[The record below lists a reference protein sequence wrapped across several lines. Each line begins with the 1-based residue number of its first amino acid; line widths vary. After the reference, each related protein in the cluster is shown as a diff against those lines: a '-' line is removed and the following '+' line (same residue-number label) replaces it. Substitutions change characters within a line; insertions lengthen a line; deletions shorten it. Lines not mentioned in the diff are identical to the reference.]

1 MSNLSELNLKV
12 LLENAHIGV
21 VIHRWDTSIVYANP
35 IALKLLRL
43 SYEQIIG
50 KNAFDPQWQFIDDA
64 GRTLSVEEY
73 PVNKVVNRLERLTNE
88 VVGVVDSSD
97 ADIRWLMVNAYHE
110 GNANDPNSF
119 IVVTF
124 NDISDSKTL
133 FSFKDIVENTQD
145 MVIVTDAKDI
155 QYPTG
160 PKIVYVNQ
168 AFEEITGYKKE
179 DVIGET
185 PRILQG
191 SLTDVDARKRI
202 NSALKANKAI
212 TETLLNYDING
223 RPYWI
228 EMNIVPLK
236 NKYGEI
242 THFAAIERDVS
253 ERKFQHEQLQ
263 NRNNDLKFLKE
274 GLERMV
280 AERTEQLEAAKSQLE
295 KIAYFDPLTDIPNR
309 RFFIDQVKR
318 QVKSCNRRSAMIGF
332 GLIDIDDFKQV
343 NDKYGHDVGDIVLI
357 RLSELFKKL
366 FRADDAFCRYGGE
379 EFAFA
384 VSIDKDSELE
394 LLASRITKAIQKL
407 EIELD
412 NQKII
417 HITVSIGIKRCNC
430 DNKVDFE
437 NEIKQAD
444 KALYQSK
451 HGGKNRY
458 TVIA

>member
-1 MSNLSELNLKV
+1 MSNIDELNLKV

-35 IALKLLRL
+35 EALKLLRL
-43 SYEQIIG
+43 TYEQIIG
-50 KNAFDPQWQFIDDA
+50 KDAFDPQWKFIDDA
-64 GRTLSVEEY
+64 GKPIPSEEY
-73 PVNKVVNRLERLTNE
+73 PVNKVINSQQRLNNE
-88 VVGVVDSSD
+88 VVGVIDSLEP
-97 ADIRWLMVNAYHE
+97 DIRWLMVNAYHE
-110 GNANDPNSF
+110 GEAGNDNSF

-133 FSFKDIVENTQD
+133 FSFNDIVENTQD
-145 MVIVTDAKDI
+145 MVIVTEAADI
-155 QYPTG
+155 TYPTG
-160 PKIVYVNQ
+160 PKIVYVNR
-168 AFEEITGYKKE
+168 AFEVITGYKKE

-202 NSALKANKAI
+202 HRALKDNRAI

-236 NKYGEI
+236 NKYDEI

-263 NRNNDLKFLKE
+263 NKNRDLKYLKAS
-274 GLERMV
+274 LENMV
-280 AERTEQLEAAKSQLE
+280 NDRTEQLEAAKAKLE
-295 KIAYFDPLTDIPNR
+295 KIAYFDPLTNIPNR

-318 QVKSCNRRSAMIGF
+318 QVKSCNRRNAMIGF
-332 GLIDIDDFKQV
+332 GLIDIDDFKII
-343 NDKYGHDVGDIVLI
+343 NDQYGHDAGDKVLKK
-357 RLSELFKKL
+357 LSDLLKKL

-384 VSIDKDSELE
+384 VSIEKLEDLE
-394 LLASRITKAIQKL
+394 LLATRIQNNIHSLRVEL
-407 EIELD
+407 EQNEVIA
-412 NQKII
+412 
-417 HITVSIGIKRCNC
+417 ITVSIGIKRCECNEY
-430 DNKVDFE
+430 VDFE
-437 NEIKQAD
+437 NEIKLAD
-444 KALYQSK
+444 RALYQSK
-451 HGGKNRY
+451 ESGKNCF
-458 TVIA
+458 TISV